1 MSTQKIQM
9 LIYSMTDILHSL
21 QISILQ
27 KLYPQNWICQSDNIR
42 KKDVKIRGSTEYHYV
57 KSVET

>member
-1 MSTQKIQM
+1 
-9 LIYSMTDILHSL
+9 MTDILHSL